1 MNSAYLRIIFA
12 IGSLILGGYLA
23 GLLGIVL
30 AAPVAGALLSRMLI
44 DAVAGG
50 YWTLRAHAYADVQ
63 GRHYA
68 YRDIPISV
76 TEDADGNR
84 WLRVK
89 DIRVIL
95 PNLPKDAT
103 LGRIEPERTSAAS
116 NGADMHIRA
125 DALLQWLSKSHA
137 SESIRFKVWVTKNVQ
152 FPSAAARSGR
162 SFIAHHSQDDT
173 GNGQPSDSRVNE

>member
-1 MNSAYLRIIFA
+1 MNSAYLRITFA

-30 AAPVAGALLSRMLI
+30 AAPVAGALLSRVLI
-44 DAVAGG
+44 DAAAGG

-63 GRHYA
+63 GRYYA
-68 YRDIPISV
+68 YRDIPISI

-89 DIRVIL
+89 DIRLIL

-103 LGRIEPERTSAAS
+103 LGHIEPERTSSDPNGS
-116 NGADMHIRA
+116 NMHIRA

-137 SESIRFKVWVTKNVQ
+137 SESIRFKVWVTKTVH
-152 FPSAAARSGR
+152 FPSTAARINR
-162 SFIAHHSQDDT
+162 SLPASAGQDDT
-173 GNGQPSDSRVNE
+173 D